1 MSNIEG
7 ITRAVHRTIAS
18 VNELLPA
25 EQTIGGN
32 EDAVLLGRGAQLD
45 SLGFVNFIVAL
56 EEELEAELGRGVN
69 MADLLSVQSDADAT
83 STVGDLIRVL
93 AQRLA

>member
-1 MSNIEG
+1 M
-7 ITRAVHRTIAS
+7 
-18 VNELLPA
+18 
-25 EQTIGGN
+25 
-32 EDAVLLGRGAQLD
+32 
-45 SLGFVNFIVAL
+45 AL